1 MANVFI
7 PVVSKRLQLL

>member
-7 PVVSKRLQLL
+7 